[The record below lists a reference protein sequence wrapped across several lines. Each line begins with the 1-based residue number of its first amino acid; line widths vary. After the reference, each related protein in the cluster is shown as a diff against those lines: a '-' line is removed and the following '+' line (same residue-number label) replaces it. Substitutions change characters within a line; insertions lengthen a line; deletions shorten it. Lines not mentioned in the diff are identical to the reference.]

1 VQENVVPATLAA
13 VAAGLLAS
21 AGAVVA
27 FVAAARR
34 SRHTPGTGNW

>member
-13 VAAGLLAS
+13 LGAGLLAS

-27 FVAAARR
+27 FVTAARR
-34 SRHTPGTGNW
+34 ARRTPAGRAW